1 MIQIF
6 CSYTRKQFSGNPI
19 FRRRD
24 MTKKGMVLS
33 PWWSRDECEYYD
45 DEYDDGDDNY
55 DYTDDQGQDVPWTTI
70 AKLKFLVERWP

>member
-1 MIQIF
+1 
-6 CSYTRKQFSGNPI
+6 
-19 FRRRD
+19 

-55 DYTDDQGQDVPWTTI
+55 DYTDDQGQDVP
-70 AKLKFLVERWP
+70 